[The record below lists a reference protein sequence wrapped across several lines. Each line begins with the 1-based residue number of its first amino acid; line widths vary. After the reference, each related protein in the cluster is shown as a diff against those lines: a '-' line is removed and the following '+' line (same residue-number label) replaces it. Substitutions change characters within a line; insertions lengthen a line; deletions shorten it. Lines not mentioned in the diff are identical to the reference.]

1 MSGFRKAE
9 RSRVKARIALAGP
22 SGSGKTMSALLLAYG
37 LVNDWNKIA
46 MIDTE
51 MGSGE
56 LYTGSKVEGL
66 VIGQYQ
72 YCRIE
77 PPYTVEKYI
86 DTMRMAEN
94 SKEIEVVII
103 DSTSHA
109 WAGSGGLLDRQG
121 KIADASK
128 SKNTWTAW
136 RTITPLHNQFIDI
149 MMQSRMHVIATLR
162 SKAEYAQST
171 DANGRVKIEKLGMAP
186 IQREGFEYEFTVFF
200 DLDMHHIASA
210 SKDRTTIFDGQFEK
224 ISEKTGK
231 RFLEWANTGI
241 ITPAKQIN
249 KPDENPSFVN
259 VSEAEQKATKE
270 AFNKAIDSPS
280 PANRVEP
287 PTTARSVPDPEASIP
302 PAQEDQPPP
311 SDIPRNPNCILPAQE
326 KLIRS
331 RIGKDF
337 AKSDVERITNELK
350 VAMKVEHLKDL
361 LKTQMNAVM
370 AWINT
375 SAAELK
381 EYTEELRKE
390 EIEAAKTQS

>member
-280 PANRVEP
+280 PAGIQAPPATPGPAGNQGTIGGTEP
-287 PTTARSVPDPEASIP
+287 PPEKTDES
-302 PAQEDQPPP
+302 
-311 SDIPRNPNCILPAQE
+311 PRNPNCILPAQE

-337 AKSDVERITNELK
+337 AKSDVERITNDLK
-350 VAMKVEHLKDL
+350 KSMNVDHLKDL

-370 AWINT
+370 QWINT

-381 EYTEELRKE
+381 EYTEALRKE
-390 EIEAAKTQS
+390 EAVGTNK

>member
-270 AFNKAIDSPS
+270 AFGKAIDNPS
-280 PANRVEP
+280 PAGIQ
-287 PTTARSVPDPEASIP
+287 IP
-302 PAQEDQPPP
+302 PATPGPAGNQGTIGGTEPPP
-311 SDIPRNPNCILPAQE
+311 EKTEESPRNPLCILPAQE

-337 AKSDVERITNELK
+337 AKSDVERITNDLK
-350 VAMKVEHLKDL
+350 KSMNVEHLKDL

-370 AWINT
+370 QWINT

-390 EIEAAKTQS
+390 EAVGTDK